1 MGWAESLAPFK
12 EGAFGLM
19 QYSWVLWV
27 FVPIAALIF
36 GAFLW
41 RMIQRKK
48 KQWTHTLIIR
58 RVLDNNFLSKPG
70 TIKMRRFPLI
80 RSGEVFELE
89 HPLLGSWLISE
100 LDSYTGTNEYSIIID
115 KNNRIYTNRGEKFSK
130 DKDSVNVSA
139 KHSEIDIALG
149 DFKQKYQEVHK
160 TNKRVEWAQIAKF
173 ALLGL
178 LIIATMVVMI
188 KGLDKWADN
197 HQAEASRAAAEA
209 QAMTQL
215 KEALVVIDGT
225 VNTQSYIVDKI
236 KEIEGT
242 ENIQGIIQEAK
253 NETT

>member
-1 MGWAESLAPFK
+1 MGWAESLSPFK
-12 EGAFGLM
+12 DGFSNLLN
-19 QYSWVLWV
+19 YSWVLWI

-41 RMIQRKK
+41 RMIQNKNR
-48 KQWTHTLIIR
+48 QWTHTLVMR

-70 TIKMRRFPLI
+70 KIRMRRFPLI

-89 HPLLGSWLISE
+89 NPLLGSFLISE
-100 LDSYTGTNEYSIIID
+100 LDSYTGANEYSIIID
-115 KNNRIYTNRGEKFSK
+115 KNNRIYTNKGEKFSP
-130 DKDSVNVSA
+130 DKDSVDVSA

-160 TNKRVEWAQIAKF
+160 TPKRVEWAQIAKF

-188 KGLDKWADN
+188 KGLDKWSENHSADA
-197 HQAEASRAAAEA
+197 QRAAAEA
-209 QAMTQL
+209 QTWISL
-215 KEALVVIDGT
+215 KESLEIIDGT
-225 VNTQSYIVDKI
+225 VNTQSYILDKI
-236 KEIEGT
+236 KTLEDT
-242 ENIQGIIQEAK
+242 NNIQGIIREAK